1 MIRAAFLTAA
11 FCALAGAALAD
22 PCTRIPDRG
31 PMPAEL
37 RAGQKFSGPVVYV
50 GDGDSLCVET
60 IRGIGGAGWV
70 EVRLADFRAPEL
82 REPGGL
88 ESRNALYR
96 LTFGRRLNCV
106 ARNRTYDRVA
116 AACSLN
122 GVGVGDR
129 LRRLGV
135 REGGR

>member
-1 MIRAAFLTAA
+1 MIRPA
-11 FCALAGAALAD
+11 ALAAALWAIAGVASAD

-37 RAGQKFSGPVVYV
+37 RAGQRFSGPAVYV

-70 EVRLADFRAPEL
+70 EVRLADFRALEL
-82 REPGGL
+82 REPGGTA
-88 ESRNALYR
+88 SRDALRR
-96 LTFGRRLNCV
+96 LTFGRRLNCI

-116 AACSLN
+116 ANCTLN
-122 GVGVGDR
+122 GVGVGDH

-135 REGGR
+135 PEGGR